1 MFSRFFLRSRPSSQ
15 DCCDRKV
22 LEAALDSHTLGKIMF
37 NAEGLMVYANAV
49 AYGFVPAL
57 KGAGADGKGFRL
69 PHFIDYLFDH
79 AADVDVSLKNAL
91 GEGSGANS
99 IINFREVVAL
109 EGGAL
114 CVVEAKP
121 LVESYTLFVMT
132 DISRDRQREESLL
145 YLNENNYRLQKAIQ
159 FATNGLVVS
168 DPKVEGNPFI
178 FVNGAFCD
186 FFGLKPE
193 QMIGKS
199 WDILPD
205 ITRNEKIATSLIQA
219 VVVGKD
225 AEIEFSVKNAQET
238 RWFALKLSAVK
249 DSAGRV
255 DLFVGVFTDTTK
267 LMLREAEAY
276 QGQKLEALGKL
287 AGGVA
292 HDFNNILSIIDGF
305 SIMAAKGLDPQSEAA
320 QYLLKIQGAA
330 KRGAAL
336 TNKML
341 TFSRHKVVS
350 RNVFDLSALLEDQK
364 ILLDP
369 LVPASV
375 RFSVRASEPDLRVSG
390 TQDAIAQILMNLVV
404 NARDAMPGGGTL
416 SVDLRGC
423 GRSELPEKVK
433 NRTQEKRFAKL
444 TVSDTGTGIEP
455 KVLEKIFD
463 PFFTTKPQGKG
474 TGLGLSIVYGLVREM
489 DGGVSVASRVGEGT
503 AITVFL
509 PLSEAPVSKVLSGT
523 VRDPATLKL
532 KGYTILVAEDEPE
545 LLQIVCEML
554 EKMEATVLRASN
566 GNEAL
571 VVQDDYEGDVDLLLS
586 DVMMPEMNGVK
597 LATLLCSLRPETKVV
612 FMSGYPGSGEMAPVE
627 VPETAIFIPKPVD
640 YNRLVL
646 TLFETLNN
654 NFPDAASNTPDE
666 VKPHWVSTS
675 DQVH

>member
-1 MFSRFFLRSRPSSQ
+1 MFSRFLSLFSATGRQ
-15 DCCDRKV
+15 CCDRKV
-22 LEAALDSHTLGKIMF
+22 LEAALDSHALGKIMF
-37 NAEGLMVYANAV
+37 SADGRMVYVNNSARA
-49 AYGFVPAL
+49 FIPML
-57 KGAGADGKGFRL
+57 SGAEEGGEGFRL
-69 PHFIDYLFDH
+69 PHLIDYLYDH
-79 AADVDVSLKNAL
+79 AVDCDDSLKNAL
-91 GEGSGANS
+91 GVGAGANS
-99 IINFREVVAL
+99 IINFREVIAL
-109 EGGAL
+109 EDGTL

-121 LVESYTLFVMT
+121 LVEGHTLFVMT
-132 DISRDRQREESLL
+132 DISRDRAREESLL
-145 YLNENNYRLQKAIQ
+145 YLNKNNYRLQKAMQ

-178 FVNGAFCD
+178 FVNNAFCG
-186 FFGLKPE
+186 FFGLHPD
-193 QMIGKS
+193 QILGKS
-199 WDILPD
+199 WDVLPE
-205 ITRNEKIATSLIQA
+205 ITKNEKIATSLIQA
-219 VVVGKD
+219 VVVSKD
-225 AEIEFSVKNAQET
+225 AEIEFSVKSGSET
-238 RWFALKLSAVK
+238 RWFALKLSVVK

-305 SIMAAKGLDPQSEAA
+305 SMMAAKGLDPQSEAA
-320 QYLLKIQGAA
+320 QYLQKIQSAA

-336 TNKML
+336 TSKML

-350 RNVFDLSALLEDQK
+350 RNVFDLSVLLEDQK

-375 RFSVRASEPDLRVSG
+375 RFFVRVSEPDLRVSG
-390 TQDAIAQILMNLVV
+390 TQDAISQILMNLVV

-416 SVDLRGC
+416 QIELQSCRRSDL
-423 GRSELPEKVK
+423 PDKVK
-433 NRTQEKRFAKL
+433 KRTQEKRFAKL

-455 KVLEKIFD
+455 GTLEKIFD

-489 DGGVSVASRVGEGT
+489 GGGVQVDSRLGEGT
-503 AITVFL
+503 AIRIFL
-509 PLSEAPVSKVLSGT
+509 PLSEDPVSKVLSGT
-523 VRDPATLKL
+523 AQDPTTLKL

-545 LLQIVCEML
+545 LLKIVCDML
-554 EKMEATVLRASN
+554 EQMEATVLRAPN
-566 GNEAL
+566 GIEAL
-571 VVQDDYEGDVDLLLS
+571 VVQDEYEGDIDILLS
-586 DVMMPEMNGVK
+586 DVIMPEMNGVK
-597 LATLLCSLRPETKVV
+597 LATLLCSLRPDTKVV

-627 VPETAIFIPKPVD
+627 VPETAVFIPKPVD
-640 YNRLVL
+640 YHQLVV
-646 TLFETLNN
+646 TLYETLIEKS
-654 NFPDAASNTPDE
+654 PAAASNTRDE